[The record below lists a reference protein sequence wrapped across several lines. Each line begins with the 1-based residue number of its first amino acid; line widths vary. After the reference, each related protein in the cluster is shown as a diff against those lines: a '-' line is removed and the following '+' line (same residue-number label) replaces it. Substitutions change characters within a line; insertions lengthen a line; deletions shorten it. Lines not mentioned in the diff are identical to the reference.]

1 MAEARELPS
10 LIRYVLLRSMLQ
22 WIALSQRNAGARPFL
37 ARSRQG
43 RPLKTLPVV
52 GLCKAQAAV

>member
-1 MAEARELPS
+1 M
-10 LIRYVLLRSMLQ
+10 IRYVLLRSMLQ